1 MHDLLIP
8 LEVVVAVLVLTALLL
23 IGVVSRR
30 RFLTRDVGA
39 FDCSLRLQSSA
50 AGSDG
55 PAGKGW
61 RLGVARYES
70 DRIDWYRVFSVSP
83 RAAESLV
90 RAELD
95 VQERRRPAGPET
107 FAVLAGSII
116 ARCRYRGMEVELA
129 MTEQAYTGFAA
140 WLEAAPPGQNVNVA

>member
-8 LEVVVAVLVLTALLL
+8 LEVVVAVLVVTAALLL
-23 IGVVSRR
+23 GVVSRR
-30 RFLTRDVGA
+30 RFLTRAAGA
-39 FDCSLRLQSSA
+39 FDCSLRFGSA
-50 AGSDG
+50 TKAA
-55 PAGKGW
+55 PGKGW
-61 RLGVARYES
+61 RLGVARYEA

-83 RAAESLV
+83 RPGASLV

-95 VQERRRPAGPET
+95 VMDRRRPSAQES

-116 ARCRYRGMEVELA
+116 ARCRYRGSDVELA
-129 MTEQAYTGFAA
+129 MTEQAYTGFAS

>member
-8 LEVVVAVLVLTALLL
+8 LEVVVAVLVVTAMLL

-30 RFLTRDVGA
+30 RFLTRGVGA
-39 FDCSLRLQSSA
+39 FDCSLRMGEHSF
-50 AGSDG
+50 
-55 PAGKGW
+55 GKGW

-83 RAAESLV
+83 RAGASLV

-95 VQERRRPAGPET
+95 VQERRSPSGQET

-116 ARCRYRGMEVELA
+116 ARCQYRGELVELA
-129 MTEQAYTGFAA
+129 MTEQAYTGFSS
-140 WLEAAPPGQNVNVA
+140 WLESAPPGQNVNVA

>member
-8 LEVVVAVLVLTALLL
+8 LEVVVVVLVVTALLL
-23 IGVVSRR
+23 FSVVSRR
-30 RFLTRDVGA
+30 RFLARDVGA
-39 FDCSLRLQSSA
+39 FDCSLRLGANA
-50 AGSDG
+50 AT
-55 PAGKGW
+55 KGW

-83 RAAESLV
+83 RPAETLV

-95 VQERRRPAGPET
+95 VQDRRRPSGQET

-116 ARCRYRGMEVELA
+116 ARCRYRGDLVELA

>member
-8 LEVVVAVLVLTALLL
+8 LEAVVAVLVITALLL

-39 FDCSLRLQSSA
+39 FDCSLRLGPSA
-50 AGSDG
+50 T
-55 PAGKGW
+55 GKGW

-70 DRIDWYRVFSVSP
+70 DRIDWYRVFSPSP
-83 RAAESLV
+83 RPAESLV

-95 VQERRRPAGPET
+95 VQERRRPAGQEA

-116 ARCRYRGMEVELA
+116 ARCRYRGELVELA
-129 MTEQAYTGFAA
+129 MTEQAYTGFAS
-140 WLEAAPPGQNVNVA
+140 WLESAPPGQNVNVA

>member
-1 MHDLLIP
+1 MRDLLIP
-8 LEVVVAVLVLTALLL
+8 VEVVVAVLVLTALLL
-23 IGVVSRR
+23 FGVVSRR

-39 FDCSLRLQSSA
+39 FDCSLRVGSSPA
-50 AGSDG
+50 A
-55 PAGKGW
+55 KGW

-83 RAAESLV
+83 RPAESLV

-95 VQERRRPAGPET
+95 VQERRRPAGQET

-116 ARCRYRGMEVELA
+116 ARCRYRGELVELA
-129 MTEQAYTGFAA
+129 MTDQAYTGFAA